1 MIGPAR
7 DDLPT
12 TIVTLARQLQQ
23 RKVNGKSLT
32 RRSSH
37 LQLGASMTGSRYRG
51 RRSLRSWQM
60 AALVGALA
68 ALAVAGCSSSSSST
82 SSTSS
87 SSTSSSSSSS
97 SSSSTPASGTS
108 VAPGNATS
116 GSISWSASPINTSG
130 ADVRTVLINDF
141 EKLYPNIHVSLI
153 SAATNTDTNRANL
166 TTQI

>member
-1 MIGPAR
+1 AASPSAFSGMIGPAR

-87 SSTSSSSSSS
+87 SSSS

-141 EKLYPNIHVSLI
+141 EKLYPNIH
-153 SAATNTDTNRANL
+153 
-166 TTQI
+166 